1 VCWYGLGRW
10 FLAVYAFITLL
21 ASPGAQRPCAA
32 LPPSKLHLAAAGAG
46 PRTQREIFA
55 GTYYRQ
61 QHELAHTHAHT
72 QALTQTRTNLA
83 APLLPRKEREALRS
97 EIELEEA
104 KVQRVRSGRGRDKSH
119 AFHVV
124 HLVGAVREPETLRPP
139 PDSPLALRW
148 ALAREARVKRVGVRD
163 PCCAGFSA

>member
-1 VCWYGLGRW
+1 
-10 FLAVYAFITLL
+10 VYAFITLL

-32 LPPSKLHLAAAGAG
+32 LPPSSLHLAAAGAG

-61 QHELAHTHAHT
+61 QHELAHTRAHPRTHSLVHASRT
-72 QALTQTRTNLA
+72 QRYVRDRL
-83 APLLPRKEREALRS
+83 ALRC

-104 KVQRVRSGRGRDKSH
+104 KVQRVRSGKGGRDMSH

-139 PDSPLALRW
+139 PDSSLALRW

-163 PCCAGFSA
+163 PCCAGFSV